1 MNALVQTMRRLNS
14 NLPVSPT
21 NVRCLNDLFCLPV
34 IFMNDVIRRMEVC
47 GESAVR
53 RVAAMLDLDPAQCA
67 EGAVLPRGWHFI
79 LMGADTKR
87 SDVRQDGFAG
97 LGVPMPDLG
106 LPRLLLAGR
115 SVSWFDDIRIGS
127 VLQRESTVRDIVHK
141 TTSSGPMAVVTVAHD
156 LRVAGAPKAAV
167 EETQTYFLLP
177 QREPGTPGPMY
188 AVAPAVKSENSKR
201 VVPDETMLFQYSALG
216 FNSHK
221 IHIDKAYARDV
232 EGFPDLVVNGGL
244 TTLLMTEFLRHLG
257 ISPIATKLKYLAPLF
272 CGRQVSITA
281 DRSDAGW
288 HLRAMDVKGVVAVN
302 MEVQVA

>member
-1 MNALVQTMRRLNS
+1 
-14 NLPVSPT
+14 
-21 NVRCLNDLFCLPV
+21 
-34 IFMNDVIRRMEVC
+34 MEVC

-53 RVAAMLDLDPAQCA
+53 RVAAMLDLDPAQYA
-67 EGAVLPRGWHFI
+67 QGTVLPRGWHFI
-79 LMGADTKR
+79 MMGADTKR
-87 SDVRQDGFAG
+87 SDIRQDGFAG

-115 SVSWFDDIRIGS
+115 SVSWKGDIRVGA
-127 VLQRESTVRDIVHK
+127 VLHRESTVRDITHK
-141 TTSSGPMAVVTVAHD
+141 TTASGPMAVVTVAHE

-167 EETQTYFLLP
+167 EETQTYLLLP
-177 QREPGTPGPMY
+177 QREPGTPGPTY
-188 AVAPAVKSENSKR
+188 SRTAVEKSENMTS

-221 IHIDKAYARDV
+221 IHIDKAYARDA

-244 TTLLMTEFLRHLG
+244 TTLLMTEFLRHLD
-257 ISPIATKLKYLAPLF
+257 IVPIAAKLKYLTPLF
-272 CGRQVSITA
+272 CGRQVSLSA

-288 HLRAMDVKGVVAVN
+288 QLRAIDDTGVVAVN